1 MQWQKEGKG
10 SGEEGTQVK
19 IDSRPVIPLGINKT
33 YLVIMEEL
41 LIFF

>member
-19 IDSRPVIPLGINKT
+19 IDSRPVISLGINKT